1 MRKKRKNKMKDRTY
15 DIIKNCALIVVP
27 VTAFVASMVSV
38 WHIPYATELTATLT
52 AIDTFSGAFVIIAK
66 KIHDGKT
73 EPDEE
78 PTNTTG
84 TNTTV
89 TK

>member
-1 MRKKRKNKMKDRTY
+1 MKDKTY

-27 VTAFVASMVSV
+27 VTAFVASMIAV

-73 EPDEE
+73 EPED
-78 PTNTTG
+78 TNTTG
-84 TNTTV
+84 TSTTV

>member
-1 MRKKRKNKMKDRTY
+1 MRKKRKNKMKDKTY

-27 VTAFVASMVSV
+27 VTAFVASMISV

-73 EPDEE
+73 EPED
-78 PTNTTG
+78 TNTTG

>member
-1 MRKKRKNKMKDRTY
+1 MKDKTY

-27 VTAFVASMVSV
+27 VTAFVASMIAV
-38 WHIPYATELTATLT
+38 WHIPCASELTATLT
-52 AIDTFSGAFVIIAK
+52 AIDTFAGAFVIVAK

-73 EPDEE
+73 EPTDT
-78 PTNTTG
+78 PTD

>member
-1 MRKKRKNKMKDRTY
+1 MRKKRKNKMKDKTY

-27 VTAFVASMVSV
+27 VTAFVASMISV
-38 WHIPYATELTATLT
+38 WHIPCAAELTATLT
-52 AIDTFSGAFVIIAK
+52 AIDTFAGAFVVVAK

-73 EPDEE
+73 EPED
-78 PTNTTG
+78 TDTTD